1 MHERQF
7 HVAGVGATE
16 GEKPEVC
23 GKSQTCRTHDGRATL
38 LPAVSLREIGG
49 VVEGSGICRILPFC
63 ESGSAGKTEI
73 CRPDP
78 YFELPRPAVLLQKNR
93 LCSAVSDFSPHFR
106 IMRQNRASGSGKRA
120 KHTPS
125 QDAIKKGM
133 PSIWK
138 EPPCRTSA
146 NERLLFF
153 VALIAWHVDNH
164 LDMTVMSIAP
174 QPSSGTIDRSLR

>member
-1 MHERQF
+1 MRQRF
-7 HVAGVGATE
+7 YLRFPYSKRAVCSGFPEFAAYFRRAF
-16 GEKPEVC
+16 PEV
-23 GKSQTCRTHDGRATL
+23 R
-38 LPAVSLREIGG
+38 
-49 VVEGSGICRILPFC
+49 
-63 ESGSAGKTEI
+63 GKTEI

-93 LCSAVSDFSPHFR
+93 LGDAVSDFSPHFR
-106 IMRQNRASGSGKRA
+106 KMRQNRASGSGKRA
-120 KHTPS
+120 KCTPS

-153 VALIAWHVDNH
+153 VAIIAWHVDNH
-164 LDMTVMSIAP
+164 LDMTVMPNAP